1 MIKNGFKHLLK
12 NTLIF
17 SACGGAYYGLEI
29 LFRGYSNWTMFIC
42 AGIIGLLASLLN
54 NFFTFDMLLQY
65 QLGISA
71 VIATAC
77 EGITG
82 LLILHFNNG
91 VNPVWDYSNLWGSFC
106 KYQCNIWFSLLWG
119 LLSFIA
125 ILIGDSIE
133 YYLFDNADERP
144 YYCINTHGIW
154 FWLPRKTW

>member
-1 MIKNGFKHLLK
+1 M
-12 NTLIF
+12 LIF
-17 SACGGAYYGLEI
+17 CACGGAYYGLEI
-29 LFRGYSNWTMFIC
+29 LFRGYSNWTMFLC

-91 VNPVWDYSNLWGSFC
+91 INPIWDYSNLWGSFC
-106 KYQCNIWFSLLWG
+106 KDQCNIWFSLLWG

-125 ILIGDSIE
+125 ILIGDAIE
-133 YYLFDNADERP
+133 YYLFDDADERP
-144 YYCINTHGIW
+144 YYCISVHGVW